1 MPDWNPRPLC
11 YTTEL
16 HTKSSI
22 AESDLYLAIFSSTL
36 ANNKIYGP
44 PLHPLQMLLAAL
56 IHSEAVKSKTVP
68 AAWREFLFKGTG
80 SRDWEGPRIIN
91 REKVQKWA
99 LPPYSVRV
107 QPEATR
113 AEERK
118 IIPRFFFLRRHFTF
132 CAHIK
137 LNHLIKNMS
146 LHGNLE
152 VCFYLLFLSA
162 NIQHGLQ
169 NFGKR
174 YVLLL
179 ALCLMNKNYK
189 TIKIAK
195 KKLLFM

>member
-1 MPDWNPRPLC
+1 M
-11 YTTEL
+11 
-16 HTKSSI
+16 
-22 AESDLYLAIFSSTL
+22 
-36 ANNKIYGP
+36 G
-44 PLHPLQMLLAAL
+44 
-56 IHSEAVKSKTVP
+56 
-68 AAWREFLFKGTG
+68 
-80 SRDWEGPRIIN
+80 
-91 REKVQKWA
+91 
-99 LPPYSVRV
+99 PPYSVRV

-132 CAHIK
+132 CAYIK

-152 VCFYLLFLSA
+152 VCVYLLFLSA

-189 TIKIAK
+189 NCEEKAYI
-195 KKLLFM
+195 

>member
-132 CAHIK
+132 GSYSGRIK
-137 LNHLIKNMS
+137 YNAVFNYSATTDFRRFPYGKLKNS
-146 LHGNLE
+146 IF
-152 VCFYLLFLSA
+152 CF
-162 NIQHGLQ
+162 
-169 NFGKR
+169 K
-174 YVLLL
+174 
-179 ALCLMNKNYK
+179 
-189 TIKIAK
+189 
-195 KKLLFM
+195 